1 MRVFLFS
8 LGAAVCT
15 GVAVGLWP
23 AWRASRADAR
33 SALHD
38 GGKGQSDSSHRQ
50 RLRRLLVVAQIS
62 GALSLLIVAGLFIRT
77 LTSAQRVDLG
87 FDAKQL
93 ITVRLDPRQIGYDE
107 DRTNEFYTE
116 LQRRVAAWP
125 DVASVAVA
133 FTTPMSYLIGGGSI
147 YIEGRPTAR
156 VGAATGIVHQSC
168 RPQLL
173 RRDGH
178 SDRARPRIRGR

>member
-1 MRVFLFS
+1 
-8 LGAAVCT
+8 
-15 GVAVGLWP
+15 
-23 AWRASRADAR
+23 
-33 SALHD
+33 
-38 GGKGQSDSSHRQ
+38 SSHRQ

-87 FDAKQL
+87 FDPKQL

-107 DRTNEFYTE
+107 DRTNEFYKE

-133 FTTPMSYLIGGGSI
+133 FTTPMSYLLAGGAI
-147 YIEGRPTAR
+147 YIEGQP
-156 VGAATGIVHQSC
+156 VAAGS
-168 RPQLL
+168 PPPP
-173 RRDGH
+173 
-178 SDRARPRIRGR
+178 A